1 MFDSLFWGAQLK
13 NVYNKP
19 VQNKSC
25 ESESQAYISK
35 LEAEI
40 QKKND
45 EIQMLEGKFRS
56 WFVREVEERRR
67 EKTD

>member
-1 MFDSLFWGAQLK
+1 
-13 NVYNKP
+13 VYNKP